1 MVDKRMLEELYK
13 KDGEEFVKEAYRM
26 ILMREADDKGVMS
39 QLAGMK
45 SGLSK
50 EYIVFELLSS
60 KEAQAKNVLVR
71 GFRVGKVSRKRLLAD
86 RDNESFV
93 KTAYIAILGRSA
105 EAGGLCSYIDSMAN
119 GIIDRN
125 DVIIG
130 MSNSEEG
137 RKTGT
142 HITGLK
148 RKRIKRKIRN
158 GLFRMPVIGQGL
170 RNKKIE
176 RNKKAFASSINQIG
190 VSGGNAGGVPVYSP
204 VSEQRLNDIE
214 KRLEELTIES
224 ICSKKSSHLT
234 TGVAYRK
241 YEDEMRGSRDEI
253 KNRLRRY
260 DIVFRKVKEGKDDRI
275 NALDLG
281 CGRGEWLEL
290 AEKEYGVFAM
300 GVDSDR
306 SMLEACKD
314 NNLNAIE
321 ADLVTYVKNAASN
334 SVDIITLFQVAEHL
348 PVSVLND
355 VLNECFRL
363 LRKGGA
369 IIVET
374 PNPENMIVGTC
385 NFFLDP
391 THISKIPP
399 SLMRILVEGAG
410 FNTSETVRLHE
421 YNAINTGDLDDSDV
435 AAMQMASFFNNYG
448 DYAVIAYKEG

>member
-13 KDGEEFVKEAYRM
+13 KDHEEFVKEAYRM

-170 RNKKIE
+170 RNKTIE
-176 RNKKAFASSINQIG
+176 KNKKAFISTSKQNNETFSD
-190 VSGGNAGGVPVYSP
+190 VCNENYYLSVD
-204 VSEQRLNDIE
+204 EQRINAIE
-214 KRLEELTIES
+214 KKVEELIIES
-224 ICSKKSSHLT
+224 ICNKKIIDNRI
-234 TGVAYRK
+234 GINYRK
-241 YEDEMRGSRDEI
+241 FEDEMRGSRAEI
-253 KNRLRRY
+253 IERQREAERREREMSEKRRKNKKRLR
-260 DIVFRKVKEGKDDRI
+260 DKT
-275 NALDLG
+275 LDL
-281 CGRGEWLEL
+281 W
-290 AEKEYGVFAM
+290 
-300 GVDSDR
+300 D
-306 SMLEACKD
+306 
-314 NNLNAIE
+314 
-321 ADLVTYVKNAASN
+321 
-334 SVDIITLFQVAEHL
+334 
-348 PVSVLND
+348 
-355 VLNECFRL
+355 
-363 LRKGGA
+363 
-369 IIVET
+369 
-374 PNPENMIVGTC
+374 
-385 NFFLDP
+385 
-391 THISKIPP
+391 
-399 SLMRILVEGAG
+399 
-410 FNTSETVRLHE
+410 
-421 YNAINTGDLDDSDV
+421 
-435 AAMQMASFFNNYG
+435 
-448 DYAVIAYKEG
+448 